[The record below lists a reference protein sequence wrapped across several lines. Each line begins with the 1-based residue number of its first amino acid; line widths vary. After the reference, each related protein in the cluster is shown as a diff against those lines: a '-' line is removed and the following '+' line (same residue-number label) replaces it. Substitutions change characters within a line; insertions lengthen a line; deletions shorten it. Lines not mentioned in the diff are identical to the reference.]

1 MDRCKMFK
9 TLIAKNY
16 GDPALDSFEKT
27 TEYQLEKRVTLAK
40 ILSLK
45 LTETLYDQSMTVL
58 VPPFTYGH
66 SVCSLRINFRKR
78 FLRE

>member
-1 MDRCKMFK
+1 MFK

-45 LTETLYDQSMTVL
+45 LTETL
-58 VPPFTYGH
+58 
-66 SVCSLRINFRKR
+66 
-78 FLRE
+78 